1 MPSADE
7 IREVFVANGI
17 DMDSL
22 EQKMESALSSGQ
34 YTEDEIKNAILQQY
48 NSLTSKQQ
56 QSNNQQVQAQEQQG
70 INQVGETPNTAKGTL
85 QAIYEG
91 MTGGLAPYIEGA
103 KATNIGK
110 IAYGIIDPVYG
121 IVNQPRA
128 GEPIFDKNAYEQ
140 AKNQFIEERKA
151 FGNAHPIL
159 DTAGK
164 IVGTVGGIAL
174 TAPIG
179 GVAGAGAKA
188 VGLGKGAQAMARSA
202 AQFGAYGAE
211 RGLANEGKGLSPSGA
226 ISEGL
231 QEAALGAIFPV
242 LGGGAAKLETYLE
255 GTKIVKSAMEMSGL
269 IKYPTKAAVTT
280 VGAFA
285 EGTAAATAAAGI
297 EKAFGEERSIIPSPG
312 EVLGAGVFITGVR
325 GLGKGVQE
333 GAALLNQLKNPTT
346 RENASNTINSI
357 NKAISRLEVK
367 IKEIGEPTTVQQ
379 AANKRNYE
387 KQIEELKSQLEPV
400 VKAYQED
407 VARIAEKEGWTPLK
421 KGNISKTQSGYSSFE
436 KNGKTV
442 EIRVSNHKGSTREGV
457 VTIDTKQPYDQNI
470 LNVQNT
476 LRQIERLDEGA
487 KFPKKIGEFPI
498 VQEKVSP
505 TGAQIEDLK
514 LQAQK
519 ETGKEIGDKMASAI
533 LKQRNI
539 DLSLEKAKKASTK
552 LLPLGERIRRLT
564 GKTLRKMGEVTDS
577 YIPLDR
583 TTKTVEELP
592 GGKETPMS
600 ERPGYITRQRDRGG
614 KVAVRQ
620 KPIVDDLEKEIK
632 ADPLFMEK
640 WQQYAVAKKNEEMLP
655 GVIKRLEK
663 GNKKGDNNNAIAN
676 KKRELEE
683 AKALVKETEELHPNV
698 VKHAEKHWEYAQEQ
712 LDELLASGRI
722 SKQIYSEWKN
732 RKHYIH
738 SVAKLPENDIPG
750 LLSSEEVEAIDRQ
763 SGIADA
769 LKRYTGFEGG
779 YENLALGNLV
789 QGKRISYFADTQRAM
804 KAWLKDALK
813 TGEARKLEPSEYFKA
828 GENPVIKKD
837 SQIIAWNN
845 GVPEVYEVPKNI
857 ARIFNPTIKEEG
869 FLLKNLR
876 LTNNVFKMG
885 TTGISTGFS
894 AMNLIR
900 DFQSV
905 IGGSRSG
912 MYFRPAYLK
921 TSADLYGPNADK
933 NLTPAQKELRDLID
947 EGLGPEYSLSQTQ
960 MDLDRSELNRLNT
973 MLEAQGKANP
983 QGTFIGD
990 AMALIL
996 KSASMDKTKVG
1007 KTLQKGVSK
1016 IPELK
1021 KVPGKIVKFAKAPAE
1036 KTFQKV
1042 ANGLSFLGNYS
1053 EKIGRATVFQTE
1065 LRRLA
1070 GSEERFEYW
1079 MANPKDRI
1087 PKNDLAK
1094 AKKEMTEVTLD
1105 FHRKMHPV
1113 IESLN
1118 KYALPYFKPSL
1129 LGAERVWK
1137 VLTDPEIA
1145 PQAWNWL
1152 GGIAAMQGLIRA
1164 EMDENQRKK
1173 YESQFNPEINAKNL
1187 SIVSKNGTITTIPA
1201 SQEFGGIYQWLAA
1214 GMEHLIRSIK
1224 GKEQRE
1230 GVKNEIMAAASQL
1243 AQNAIPGGYLLEPSN
1258 LAPTPVGKMIL
1269 EENINKDIYS
1279 KTDIESAAMR
1289 RLPVEERFSASTP
1302 RIYRLMSKYLK
1313 VGKLQ
1318 SSPKMWEHRAKK
1330 LGSSFAKEM
1339 ADVADVALEYA
1350 GIGEEEWNLP
1360 KRAEESAI
1368 VSRFFNKDYTAYARN
1383 VQEYDEE
1390 MKELEQAYTSYK
1402 KNPKGADEE
1411 KKKKAGLYNA
1421 IKTQDQQR
1429 VKLISDNQKL
1439 LSALRRKGYSYWQD
1453 YTDGKITKEQFRKA
1467 KELESAKV
1475 AGKYYANQKK
1485 ISDITDRL
1493 LATVRKQKKKKGI
1506 K

>member
-1 MPSADE
+1 MPTADE
-7 IREVFVANGI
+7 IRKVFTDNGI
-17 DMDSL
+17 DVASL
-22 EQKMESALSSGQ
+22 EQKMEAAISSGQ
-34 YTEDEIKNAILQQY
+34 YTEDELKNAVLQQY
-48 NSLTSKQQ
+48 NSLVSQQPQTSQQ
-56 QSNNQQVQAQEQQG
+56 QPLPQEQQQISQG
-70 INQVGETPNTAKGTL
+70 IETPNSAKGTL
-85 QAIYEG
+85 QAVYEG
-91 MTGGLAPYIEGA
+91 LTGGLAPYIEGA

-110 IAYGIIDPVYG
+110 IAYGAINPLGGLMNRPSADAPL
-121 IVNQPRA
+121 
-128 GEPIFDKNAYEQ
+128 FDKQAYEQ
-140 AKNQFIEERKA
+140 AKNQFIEERNA
-151 FGNAHPIL
+151 FAAEHPIL

-174 TAPIG
+174 TAPVG
-179 GVAGAGAKA
+179 GVAATGAKV

-202 AQFGAYGAE
+202 AQFGVYGAE
-211 RGLANEGKGLSPSGA
+211 RGLANEGKGLNPKGA
-226 ISEGL
+226 VAEGF
-231 QEAALGAIFPV
+231 QEAALGAAFPI
-242 LGGGAAKLETYLE
+242 LGGGAAKLEASLE
-255 GTKIVKSAMEMSGL
+255 GTKLVKSAMEMSGL
-269 IKYPTKAAVTT
+269 IKYPTKAAIATT
-280 VGAFA
+280 GAFA
-285 EGTAAATAAAGI
+285 EGAAVATAAAGI
-297 EKAFGEERSIIPSPG
+297 EKAFGEERSALPSTG
-312 EVLGAGVFITGVR
+312 EVLGASGFVLGVR
-325 GLGKGVQE
+325 GLGRGVQE
-333 GAALLNQLKNPTT
+333 GASLLNQLKNPTT

-367 IKEIGEPTTVQQ
+367 IKEIGEPTTETQ

-387 KQIEELKSQLEPV
+387 RQIEELKKQLAPV

-407 VARIAEKEGWTPLK
+407 IARVAKQEGWKPVN
-421 KGNISKTQSGYSSFE
+421 KGHISKTESGYSVFE
-436 KNGKTV
+436 KDGKTI
-442 EIRVSNHKGSTREGV
+442 EFRVSNHMAKNREGV
-457 VTIDTKQPYDQNI
+457 ITVDTKQPYDENLLNI
-470 LNVQNT
+470 QNT
-476 LRQIERLDEGA
+476 LRHVDRLESGA

-498 VQEKVSP
+498 VQENVSA
-505 TGAQIEDLK
+505 TKEQIKDLK
-514 LQAQK
+514 LQEQK
-519 ETGKEIGDKMASAI
+519 ETGGEIGDRMASAI

-539 DLSLEKAKKASTK
+539 DLSFEKAKKASTK
-552 LLPLGERIRRLT
+552 LLPLGERIRRVT
-564 GKTLRKMGEVTDS
+564 GRTLRKAGEVTDT
-577 YIPLDR
+577 YIPLER
-583 TTKTVEELP
+583 TTKNIEGLP
-592 GGKETPMS
+592 GGKETPMA
-600 ERPGYITRQRDRGG
+600 ERPSYIIRQRDRGG
-614 KVAVRQ
+614 AVAVRQ

-632 ADPLFMEK
+632 NDPLFMEK

-663 GNKKGDNNNAIAN
+663 GNKNGSNDKAIAD
-676 KKRELEE
+676 KTRDLEE

-712 LDELLASGRI
+712 LDELLESGRI
-722 SKQIYSEWKN
+722 SKKIYNEWKR

-738 SVAKLPENDIPG
+738 SVAKLPEEELPA
-750 LLSSEEVEAIDRQ
+750 LLSGEELESIDRQ
-763 SGIADA
+763 SGISDA
-769 LKRYTGFEGG
+769 LKRYSGYEGG
-779 YENLALGNLV
+779 YENLAIGNLV
-789 QGKRISYFADTQRAM
+789 QGKRISYFADTQRAI
-804 KAWLKDALK
+804 KAWLKDAVQ
-813 TGEARKLEPSEYFKA
+813 TGEARKLETGEYFKA
-828 GENPVIKKD
+828 GENPVIKRD
-837 SQIIAWNN
+837 SQIISWNN

-857 ARIFNPTIKEEG
+857 AKIFNPVVKEEG
-869 FLLKNLR
+869 FLLRNLR
-876 LTNNVFKMG
+876 LTNNVFKLG

-894 AMNLIR
+894 AMNFIR
-900 DFQSV
+900 DLQSV

-912 MYFRPAYLK
+912 MFFRPAYVK
-921 TSADLYGPNADK
+921 TSAELYGPNADK
-933 NLTPAQKELRDLID
+933 RLTPAQKQLRDLID

-973 MLEAQGKANP
+973 MLESQGNANP

-990 AMALIL
+990 AMALL
-996 KSASMDKTKVG
+996 MKGASM
-1007 KTLQKGVSK
+1007 
-1016 IPELK
+1016 
-1021 KVPGKIVKFAKAPAE
+1021 AKAPAE
-1036 KTFQKV
+1036 KTFQKI

-1079 MANPKDRI
+1079 MKDPRNRI

-1094 AKKEMTEVTLD
+1094 AKKEMAEVTLD

-1118 KYALPYFKPSL
+1118 RYALPYFKPAI

-1145 PQAWNWL
+1145 PQAWRWL
-1152 GGIAAMQGLIRA
+1152 AVIGATQGLIRA
-1164 EMDENQRKK
+1164 EMDENQKKK

-1187 SIVSKNGTITTIPA
+1187 SIVSKDGTITMIPA
-1201 SQEFGGIYQWLAA
+1201 SQEFGGIYQWLSA

-1230 GVKNEIMAAASQL
+1230 GVKNEIIAAASQF

-1279 KTDIESAAMR
+1279 NTDIESAAMR

-1339 ADVADVALEYA
+1339 ADVADAALEYA

-1360 KRAEESAI
+1360 KRAEESSI

-1411 KKKKAGLYNA
+1411 KKKKAGIYKA
-1421 IKTQDQQR
+1421 IKYQDQQR
-1429 VKLISDNQKL
+1429 INLISDNQKIL
-1439 LSALRRKGYSYWQD
+1439 AGLRRKGYSSWQD
-1453 YTDGKITKEQFRKA
+1453 YLDGKITKEQFRKE
-1467 KELESAKV
+1467 KELESAK
-1475 AGKYYANQKK
+1475 AASKYYSNQKK
-1485 ISDITDRL
+1485 ISDITDKL
-1493 LATVRKQKKKKGI
+1493 LYTVRQQKKKKGI
-1506 K
+1506 E

>member
-22 EQKMESALSSGQ
+22 EQKMESAISSGQ

-48 NSLTSKQQ
+48 NSLASKQNQ
-56 QSNNQQVQAQEQQG
+56 ANNQQVPTQGQQG
-70 INQVGETPNTAKGTL
+70 INRVGETPNTAKGTL

-110 IAYGIIDPVYG
+110 IAYGVINPVAG
-121 IVNQPRA
+121 IANPPSA
-128 GEPIFDKNAYEQ
+128 KAPLFDKNAYEQ
-140 AKNQFIEERKA
+140 AKNQFVEERKA
-151 FGNAHPIL
+151 FGDAHPIL

-188 VGLGKGAQAMARSA
+188 VGLGKGAQAIARSA

-211 RGLANEGKGLSPSGA
+211 RGLANEGKGLSLIGA
-226 ISEGL
+226 GSEGL
-231 QEAALGAIFPV
+231 QEAALGAVFPV

-269 IKYPTKAAVTT
+269 IKYPTQAAVTT

-285 EGTAAATAAAGI
+285 EGAAVATSAAGI
-297 EKAFGEERSIIPSPG
+297 EKAFGEERSIIPSAG
-312 EVLGAGVFITGVR
+312 EVLGAGAFITGVR
-325 GLGKGVQE
+325 GVGKGVQE
-333 GAALLNQLKNPTT
+333 TASLLNQLKNPTL
-346 RENASNTINSI
+346 RENAANTINSI

-367 IKEIGEPTTVQQ
+367 IKEIGEPTTEQQ

-407 VARIAEKEGWTPLK
+407 IARIAEQEGWTPVK
-421 KGNISKTQSGYSSFE
+421 KGDISKTQSGYSVFE

-442 EIRVSNHKGSTREGV
+442 ELRVSNHRASNREGV

-476 LRQIERLDEGA
+476 LRQIERLEDGA
-487 KFPKKIGEFPI
+487 KFPKKIGEFPV

-505 TGAQIEDLK
+505 TEAQIEDLK
-514 LQAQK
+514 LQEQK
-519 ETGKEIGDKMASAI
+519 KTGGEIGDKMASAI

-539 DLSLEKAKKASTK
+539 DLSFEKAKKASAK
-552 LLPLGERIRRLT
+552 LLPLGERLRRIT
-564 GKTLRKMGEVTDS
+564 GKTLRKMGEVTDA

-583 TTKTVEELP
+583 TTKTVEDLP

-813 TGEARKLEPSEYFKA
+813 TGEARKLEPGEYFKA
-828 GENPVIKKD
+828 GEHPVIKKD

-845 GVPEVYEVPKNI
+845 GVPEVYEVPKNV

-921 TSADLYGPNADK
+921 TSAELYGPNADK
-933 NLTPAQKELRDLID
+933 NLTPSQKELRDLID

-973 MLEAQGKANP
+973 MLEAQGKANT

-990 AMALIL
+990 AMALL
-996 KSASMDKTKVG
+996 M
-1007 KTLQKGVSK
+1007 KGVSM
-1016 IPELK
+1016 
-1021 KVPGKIVKFAKAPAE
+1021 AKAPAE

-1164 EMDENQRKK
+1164 EMDENQKKK

-1230 GVKNEIMAAASQL
+1230 GVKNEIIAAASQL

-1279 KTDIESAAMR
+1279 NTDIESAAMR
-1289 RLPVEERFSASTP
+1289 RLPIEERFSASTP

-1360 KRAEESAI
+1360 KRAEESSI

-1453 YTDGKITKEQFRKA
+1453 YTDGKITKEQFKKE

-1485 ISDITDRL
+1485 ISDITDKL
-1493 LATVRKQKKKKGI
+1493 LSTVRKEKKKKGI